1 MKISFIG
8 TGNCATVLAR
18 LSKQKGHTVLQ
29 FIGRNEASGKA
40 LAAEMQAGF
49 ISLSQAPDLQT
60 ELVIVCLSDNALPA
74 ALAGMNF
81 GKIPVVHTAGAVSM
95 NVLGNISE
103 NIGILYPLQSVS
115 KDTND
120 LPVIPFIIEGN
131 NEPMRLF
138 LRHFA
143 STLSDTVDEL
153 DEEKRLRLHAA
164 AVIVNNFTNYLYN
177 VAKTFCEQE
186 HIDFNLLKP
195 LIQET
200 AERIKDHSPGDVQTG
215 PAIRKDI
222 TTLDKHLRLL
232 SAYPKL
238 RTMYMRMTDSIMN
251 P

>member
-1 MKISFIG
+1 MNVSFVG

-18 LSKQKGHTVLQ
+18 LCKQKGHTVQ
-29 FIGRNEASGKA
+29 QIIGRNVMAGKA
-40 LAAEMQAGF
+40 LAQETQSNF
-49 ISLSQAPDLQT
+49 IPLGESADKNT
-60 ELVIVCLSDNALPA
+60 EIVIICLSDNALPE
-74 ALAGMNF
+74 ALHGYNF
-81 GKIPVVHTAGAVSM
+81 GNIPVVHTAGAVSM
-95 NVLGNISE
+95 NVLQNISE
-103 NIGILYPLQSVS
+103 NYGILYPLQSVS
-115 KDTND
+115 KDTHD
-120 LPVIPFIIEGN
+120 VPVIPFIIEGN
-131 NEPMRLF
+131 NENMCSF

-143 STLSDTVDEL
+143 GTLSNMVDEL
-153 DEEKRLRLHAA
+153 DEERRLRLHAA

-186 HIDFNLLKP
+186 KIDFNLLKP
-195 LIQET
+195 LIVET
-200 AERIKDHSPGDVQTG
+200 AERIKDNSPADVQTG